1 MLFGKRLDELNITV
15 DLGVIAD
22 DGNTTDLGYS
32 PLLGS
37 IGGNP
42 DSDTLLDFMLREGS
56 VVSIDHKD
64 NTMVWHAEK
73 AEQWLSNIHSG
84 ASRLQPLAHVTQGGP
99 GRMTEEEKMQL
110 TNTTVGRRHLF
121 NLPAL
126 NTLAVWSNYSKSTK
140 VTGAFNRISRLLF
153 ILIRLIRLIEILYH
167 LGGYRFRKSWSV
179 LRQFTRLL
187 SGPHMGLRSRLPT
200 WVTT

>member
-1 MLFGKRLDELNITV
+1 VLFGKRLDELNITV

-84 ASRLQPLAHVTQGGP
+84 ASRLQPLA
-99 GRMTEEEKMQL
+99 
-110 TNTTVGRRHLF
+110 
-121 NLPAL
+121 
-126 NTLAVWSNYSKSTK
+126 LAVWSNYSKSTK
-140 VTGAFNRISRLLF
+140 VTGPFKEILRVYPHRISRLLF
-153 ILIRLIRLIEILYH
+153 ILIRLIRPIEILYH
-167 LGGYRFRKSWSV
+167 LKHRRVQVQEELERVATIYKASLWASYGTAFTAADMGDNLAACLMSDDKDGEPPFPFRFGV
-179 LRQFTRLL
+179 
-187 SGPHMGLRSRLPT
+187 
-200 WVTT
+200 